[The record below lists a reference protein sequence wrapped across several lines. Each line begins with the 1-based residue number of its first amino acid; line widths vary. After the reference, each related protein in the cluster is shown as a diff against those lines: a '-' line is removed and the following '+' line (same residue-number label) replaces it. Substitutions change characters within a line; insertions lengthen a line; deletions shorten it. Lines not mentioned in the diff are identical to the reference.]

1 MVQCLSDESDSLE
14 RVQTCHLLHAKPT
27 PTQLTIEF
35 KSDSRDKV
43 ELQIGGQAGAEAGE
57 AEQQT
62 ALRPKGDY
70 VEVRVSAT
78 TVVNHPTPR

>member
-1 MVQCLSDESDSLE
+1 MLFQIEYLYLFCEI
-14 RVQTCHLLHAKPT
+14 LLYELFSKPS
-27 PTQLTIEF
+27 PSQLTIQLY
-35 KSDSRDKV
+35 SDEV

-57 AEQQT
+57 AGLKQ
-62 ALRPKGDY
+62 ALRPKGDF